1 MGYSVSLSVSVYV
14 RKPNTFAF
22 GAVVILGFMGIYEV
36 MKKILVC
43 LLLFQATLSQAAQP
57 GLGFGENQRLDE
69 LFAEMQGAGEGAASA
84 EREAVRIFRQSGSP
98 AMDLL
103 LARGMSAIEAEDF
116 SMAIWHL
123 SALIDHA
130 PDFAEAYNARATAF
144 YLMGKFG
151 EAMADIET
159 TLALNPRH
167 FGALIG
173 MGAIQ
178 EGIGHP
184 ENALKAYK
192 AALSLNPASTE
203 IADMVKR
210 VEDEMSLLH

>member
-1 MGYSVSLSVSVYV
+1 
-14 RKPNTFAF
+14 
-22 GAVVILGFMGIYEV
+22 
-36 MKKILVC
+36 MKIFLPIFFV
-43 LLLFQATLSQAAQP
+43 FQAALVQAAQP
-57 GLGFGENQRLDE
+57 GLGFGESPRLDE
-69 LFAEMQGAGEGAASA
+69 LFAEMQSDSGENAASA
-84 EREAVRIFRQSGSP
+84 EREAVRIFRQSGS
-98 AMDLL
+98 ASMDLL
-103 LARGMSAIEAEDF
+103 LARGMNAIEAEDF
-116 SMAIWHL
+116 SAAIWHL

-144 YLMGKFG
+144 YLMGKYG

-192 AALSLNPASTE
+192 AAQSLNPHSTE

-210 VEDEMSLLH
+210 VEDEISLLH